1 MINQQTIT
9 DARAIIRR
17 LQPKGAK
24 ISVAAVGLTA
34 LQTIGVWRLGDGTF
48 YYAQAGSVEQQHRH
62 ALEFDDLI
70 ISGDVIDLYLGGE
83 FVASVQP
90 MTPAE
95 LEEVRWTEYQEH
107 IATPAGRGDLE
118 RAEEI
123 ATDESGITQEDG
135 Q

>member
-9 DARAIIRR
+9 DARAIIEH
-17 LQPKGAK
+17 LQPRGAK
-24 ISVAAVGLTA
+24 ISVAAVGLAA
-34 LQTIGVWRLGDGTF
+34 LQTIGVWRLGTGAF

-62 ALEFDDLI
+62 TLEFDDLMI
-70 ISGDVIDLYLGGE
+70 TGDVIDLYLGGE

-95 LEEVRWTEYQEH
+95 LEEVRWTEYQEY

-123 ATDESGITQEDG
+123 ATDESGIIQEDG